1 MSHMTAEEREAYRE
15 QQRLEKLAEKEA
27 KKQDQK
33 KMREAETLKKKEELK
48 KVLLVK
54 LCDVKL
60 EQFNSAMRFFFQ
72 LKETL

>member
-1 MSHMTAEEREAYRE
+1 MLAAEERQKMSHMTAEEREAYRE

-48 KVLLVK
+48 KV
-54 LCDVKL
+54 
-60 EQFNSAMRFFFQ
+60 
-72 LKETL
+72 